1 MKSTNVSRQHY
12 KITKADRSGL
22 LNQRSVIIWL
32 TGLSGSGKSTISD
45 RLEQVLHE
53 QGFAT
58 YLLDGDNIRHGLNSN
73 IDFSDAGRSE
83 NIRRIGEVA
92 KLMLDAGIIVI
103 TAFISPFKKD
113 RLLVRKLVA
122 ENEFIEVFVKC
133 PIEICEARDV
143 KGLYAKARAGEIPE
157 FTGISSPFE
166 EPDNPEVLIHSDTS
180 EIEECVNKILEI
192 AYKKIKL
199 P

>member
-1 MKSTNVSRQHY
+1 MKSSNVSRQHY
-12 KITKADRSGL
+12 KISKADRSTL
-22 LNQRSVIIWL
+22 LNQKPAIIWL

-73 IDFSDAGRSE
+73 IDFSDAGRTE

-92 KLMLDAGIIVI
+92 RLFVDAGIIVI

-113 RLLVRKLVA
+113 RLLVRKLVG
-122 ENEFIEVFVKC
+122 ENEFVEVFVKC

-143 KGLYAKARAGEIPE
+143 KGLYARARAGEIPE

-166 EPDNPEVLIHSDTS
+166 EPENPEVLVCSDIS
-180 EIEECVNKILEI
+180 DIEECVNQILEI

>member
-1 MKSTNVSRQHY
+1 M
-12 KITKADRSGL
+12 
-22 LNQRSVIIWL
+22 
-32 TGLSGSGKSTISD
+32 
-45 RLEQVLHE
+45 HE

-113 RLLVRKLVA
+113 RLLVRKLVS

-166 EPDNPEVLIHSDTS
+166 EPDNPEVLIQSDIS
-180 EIEECVNKILEI
+180 GIEECVNKILEI